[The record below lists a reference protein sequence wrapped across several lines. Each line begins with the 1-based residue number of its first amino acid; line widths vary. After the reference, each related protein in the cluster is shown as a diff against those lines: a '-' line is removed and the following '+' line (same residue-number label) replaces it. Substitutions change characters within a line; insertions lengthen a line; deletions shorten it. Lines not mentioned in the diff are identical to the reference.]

1 MHIISKNIKALRTER
16 GWTQQEMADMLF
28 VTRQTVSNWEN
39 GKALPDVETLL
50 QIAEKLDIDVNELVY
65 GKRKISEQLKKSI
78 IFSLMCLIAL
88 SICQYILNYVN
99 LKYLKNNFILLANNL
114 YYFTINPLKL
124 FFSGMLL
131 IQIFKSCGVIKKC
144 SGSRYSRIYKYIVI
158 AVFILFSIAPLNS
171 HRFDILLI
179 KYHFKIGEFANAT
192 SFNGMDYALVLPEWV
207 NKIINF
213 LSGIT
218 YSGPKF
224 NKPPYYHIFTI
235 MGIVY
240 ELAKPYRSDGTAPIG
255 IDTEKAKV
263 TVKQFM
269 AQPDVYL
276 KKLFNDI
283 KDTVSFVT
291 GKSAYVKNCVII
303 ILVSH
308 LICAITGN
316 VSAMLKKYIHTGIT
330 SPLTV
335 FVVGVVAAIIFRK
348 VITLYKTDGF
358 RYRKAVNI
366 ITVGLMILSF
376 AVFIPDILREAT
388 MILDRI
394 NIITVTG
401 SYDITGWVL
410 TPPVRFD
417 RLHTFVELF
426 NTTIKIWWWA
436 VLGFVTENIKPYH
449 GKEKYNTEK

>member
-114 YYFTINPLKL
+114 YYFTINPLQL

-213 LSGIT
+213 LKKTRLSLLK
-218 YSGPKF
+218 Y
-224 NKPPYYHIFTI
+224 
-235 MGIVY
+235 
-240 ELAKPYRSDGTAPIG
+240 
-255 IDTEKAKV
+255 KV
-263 TVKQFM
+263 
-269 AQPDVYL
+269 
-276 KKLFNDI
+276 KK
-283 KDTVSFVT
+283 
-291 GKSAYVKNCVII
+291 
-303 ILVSH
+303 
-308 LICAITGN
+308 
-316 VSAMLKKYIHTGIT
+316 
-330 SPLTV
+330 
-335 FVVGVVAAIIFRK
+335 
-348 VITLYKTDGF
+348 KT
-358 RYRKAVNI
+358 
-366 ITVGLMILSF
+366 
-376 AVFIPDILREAT
+376 
-388 MILDRI
+388 
-394 NIITVTG
+394 
-401 SYDITGWVL
+401 
-410 TPPVRFD
+410 
-417 RLHTFVELF
+417 
-426 NTTIKIWWWA
+426 
-436 VLGFVTENIKPYH
+436 
-449 GKEKYNTEK
+449 